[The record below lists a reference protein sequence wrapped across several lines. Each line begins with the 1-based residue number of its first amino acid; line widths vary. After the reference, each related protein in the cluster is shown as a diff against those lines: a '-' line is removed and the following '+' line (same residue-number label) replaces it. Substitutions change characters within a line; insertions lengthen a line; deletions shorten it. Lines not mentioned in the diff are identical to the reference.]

1 MIDPKV
7 NTHSGLPEYFGPGD
21 IIVYTNGDEKEIY
34 SVADSKYTISFVGT
48 DNGKMDYVAEYY
60 NAEKDSITS
69 SIKYTNIGISK
80 NKSFISYISNERQT
94 ENTQLFVTD
103 DYGKLVKEVKEDG
116 TEKDVMQN
124 MKGDVTGD
132 GEVGMN
138 DVIKVARAVAGS
150 VVLTEEEK
158 DSADVTGDGEVAMN
172 DVIKLARY
180 VAGSI
185 TEL

>member
-1 MIDPKV
+1 
-7 NTHSGLPEYFGPGD
+7 
-21 IIVYTNGDEKEIY
+21 
-34 SVADSKYTISFVGT
+34 
-48 DNGKMDYVAEYY
+48 
-60 NAEKDSITS
+60 
-69 SIKYTNIGISK
+69 
-80 NKSFISYISNERQT
+80 
-94 ENTQLFVTD
+94 
-103 DYGKLVKEVKEDG
+103 
-116 TEKDVMQN
+116 MQN

-158 DSADVTGDGEVAMN
+158 GSADVTGDGEVAMN
-172 DVIKLARY
+172 DVIKLARD